1 MDSRSKRITLVG
13 ISLSLV
19 ATTLTACAPA
29 RLYPGPP
36 RATEDLVVIVTRER
50 TRITTID
57 GQTVKLREAEILPGP
72 HSLEFYGEFG
82 ELVAAA
88 GVVVGERQSRPLLKT
103 RCALEIESMS
113 AGHYTFSPN
122 AEIDQRSSGPDP
134 TYRWHKTS
142 VDPMLLD
149 AEGNE
154 IAGLVCDETCRLRGR
169 KGQSNLSRACEI
181 ED

>member
-1 MDSRSKRITLVG
+1 M
-13 ISLSLV
+13 SLV
-19 ATTLTACAPA
+19 ATALTACAPA

-36 RATEDLVVIVTRER
+36 RATEDLVVIVTKVGSK
-50 TRITTID
+50 ITTID
-57 GQTVKLREAEILPGP
+57 GQTVKLRKAEILPGP

-88 GVVVGERQSRPLLKT
+88 GVSVGERKSPPLLKT
-103 RCALEIESMS
+103 RCILEIESMS
-113 AGHYTFSPN
+113 AGYYTFSSN

-134 TYRWHKTS
+134 TYDWRKTS

-149 AEGNE
+149 SDGNA
-154 IAGLVCDETCRLRGR
+154 IAGLECDETCRLRGR
-169 KGQSNLSRACEI
+169 KRQSNISRACEI